1 MATIDVIVPCYNYG
15 PFLRECVESVLAQSF
30 RAVRVLIID
39 DASTDTTPI
48 VAKELVLE
56 DPRVSLIRHAANM
69 GHIATYNEGI
79 AWASADY
86 MLLLSADDFLL
97 PGALARAAALMDAHP
112 EVGFTFGRYMQLYP
126 GDPCPAPPK
135 DHGHQA
141 WQILDGLEF
150 VALNGARNDV
160 ATATAVVR
168 TALQKQLGGYS
179 PDLPH
184 AGDMEM
190 WLRFALHGPVGFIET
205 EQAVYRRHEQ
215 NMSQVINGRLR
226 DLQQRKAALDRALS
240 SLHPGRLDNTLL
252 YQGLLESFANDAV
265 SLASEA
271 FNRGEATECKRILA
285 FAVAMWPDI
294 RNARQWS
301 RVAWKQRFGPTLWSA
316 IHPFV
321 LELRRLGIA
330 G

>member
-15 PFLRECVESVLAQSF
+15 PFLRECVESVLTQSF
-30 RAVRVLIID
+30 QAVRVLIID
-39 DASTDTTPI
+39 DASTDATPMI
-48 VAKELVLE
+48 AQGLALE
-56 DPRVSLIRHAANM
+56 DPRVSFIRHAENR

-97 PGALARAAALMDAHP
+97 PGSLTRAAALMDAHP
-112 EVGFTFGRYMQLYP
+112 AVGFVFGRCLQLYP
-126 GDPCPAPPK
+126 GDPRPALPK
-135 DHGHQA
+135 EHGRHA
-141 WQILDGLEF
+141 WRILDGLEF
-150 VALNGARNDV
+150 IALNGARNDV

-168 TALQKQLGGYS
+168 TSLQKQLGGYS

-190 WLRFALHGPVGFIET
+190 WLRFALHGPVGYIET
-205 EQAVYRRHEQ
+205 EQAAYRRHEQ
-215 NMSQVINGRLR
+215 NMSQAINGQLP
-226 DLQQRKAALDRALS
+226 DLQQRKAALDRALR
-240 SLHPGRLDNTLL
+240 SLPQRRLEGTFLYDDLL
-252 YQGLLESFANDAV
+252 KSFANDAV

-271 FNRGEATECKRILA
+271 FNRGNAAECKRILA

-294 RNARQWS
+294 RDARQWR

-316 IHPFV
+316 MHPFV
-321 LELRRLGIA
+321 LELRRLGLVR
-330 G
+330 

>member
-15 PFLRECVESVLAQSF
+15 LFLRECVTSVLAQSF
-30 RAVRVLIID
+30 QSVRVLIID
-39 DASTDTTPI
+39 DASTDATPV
-48 VAKELVLE
+48 VARQLVLE
-56 DPRVSLIRHAANM
+56 DSRVSFIRHAENK
-69 GHIATYNEGI
+69 GHIATYNEGL

-86 MLLLSADDFLL
+86 MLLLSADDYLL

-112 EVGFTFGRYMQLYP
+112 EAGFTFGRYISLYP
-126 GDPCPAPPK
+126 GDPSPVLPK
-135 DHGHQA
+135 DHRHEGWRLLA
-141 WQILDGLEF
+141 GLEF

-168 TALQKQLGGYS
+168 TSLQKQIGGYS

-205 EQAVYRRHEQ
+205 EQAVYRRHER
-215 NMSQVINGRLR
+215 NMSHATNGRLR

-240 SLHPGRLDNTLL
+240 ALPPGQLNGTRLYENLL
-252 YQGLLESFANDAV
+252 QDFANDAV

-294 RNARQWS
+294 KNARQWG